1 MARKRR
7 PFILPL
13 MLMLIFSA
21 AFLFAAWRLNDS
33 PFTSLSSIFKPRR
46 ISASWSILEEIRSIN
61 ELETAAYDMKVVFP
75 FDFIGMDNVDWVY
88 LKMQYDRNPDL
99 FLSKVDTV
107 RDTKWK
113 YAGLYALCR
122 RVGIDPGRPDY
133 RFVVMT
139 VSVRAG
145 VDLDLWMN
153 EFSAGEPSDDV
164 GGIRIR
170 QDENGRKILEI
181 RSAPVSVT
189 SFTVEDRDG
198 SSDGFPDVPLTPER
212 WRLLVEG
219 LQPDLRE
226 MALDG
231 GLLETA
237 AEESELF
244 LREIFTAAGYDDVVF
259 TD

>member
-1 MARKRR
+1 VARKRR
-7 PFILPL
+7 PFILPSVL
-13 MLMLIFSA
+13 LLILSS
-21 AFLFAAWRLNDS
+21 AFLFAAWRLNGL
-33 PFTSLSSIFKPRR
+33 PFTGLSKLFSSRKV
-46 ISASWSILEEIRSIN
+46 SASWSILEEIRSLN

-75 FDFIGMDNVDWVY
+75 YDFIGSDEVDWVY
-88 LKMQYDRNPDL
+88 LKMQYDRSPEL
-99 FLSKVDTV
+99 FLSKINTI
-107 RDTKWK
+107 RDPKWK

-122 RVGIDPGRPDY
+122 RVSIDPGRPDY

-145 VDLDLWMN
+145 VDLDLWME
-153 EFSAGEPSDDV
+153 EFSVGEPSEGV
-164 GGIRIR
+164 GGIGIK
-170 QDENGRKILEI
+170 QDDKGRRSLEI

-189 SFTVEDRDG
+189 SFIVEDRDG

-244 LREIFTAAGYDDVVF
+244 LREIFTAAGYDYVVF

>member
-1 MARKRR
+1 MARRHR

-13 MLMLIFSA
+13 LILLILSA
-21 AFLFAAWRLNDS
+21 AFLFAAWRLNDL
-33 PFTSLSSIFKPRR
+33 PFTSLSRLFKPRK
-46 ISASWSILEEIRSIN
+46 ISASWSILEEIRALN

-75 FDFIGMDNVDWVY
+75 FDFTGRDNADWVY
-88 LKMQYDRNPDL
+88 LKMQYDRSPEL
-99 FLSKVDTV
+99 FLSKADTV

-113 YAGLYALCR
+113 FAGLYALCR

-139 VSVRAG
+139 VSIRAG
-145 VDLDLWMN
+145 VDLDLWMKG
-153 EFSAGEPSDDV
+153 FSAGEPSEDV
-164 GGIRIR
+164 GGIQIR
-170 QDENGRKILEI
+170 QDDKGRKILEI
-181 RSAPVSVT
+181 KSAPVTVT

-219 LQPDLRE
+219 LQPELRK

-244 LREIFTAAGYDDVVF
+244 LREIFTAAGYDDVIF